1 MPHTSEWHANCKF
14 ICIEVK
20 KGFPGKWITMNTD
33 LTKIAIA
40 KVVDARGNTCP
51 GPLLE
56 AKKWIGLVKIGEVLE
71 IKSSDP
77 GTRNDIPAWAGK
89 VGHDYLGLL
98 EAKEYDRLFVER
110 KK

>member
-1 MPHTSEWHANCKF
+1 MT
-14 ICIEVK
+14 
-20 KGFPGKWITMNTD
+20 NTD
-33 LTKIAIA
+33 VKNLTIA

-56 AKKWIGLVKIGEVLE
+56 AKKGIGQVKIGEVLE

-77 GTRNDIPAWAGK
+77 GTRNDIPAWARK

-98 EAKEYDRLFVER
+98 EAEEHDRLFVAR

>member
-1 MPHTSEWHANCKF
+1 M
-14 ICIEVK
+14 
-20 KGFPGKWITMNTD
+20 MNTD

-98 EAKEYDRLFVER
+98 EAEEHDRLFVAR

>member
-1 MPHTSEWHANCKF
+1 M
-14 ICIEVK
+14 
-20 KGFPGKWITMNTD
+20 MNAD
-33 LTKIAIA
+33 LRKIAIA

-56 AKKWIGLVKIGEVLE
+56 AKKWISRVKIGEVLE

-77 GTRNDIPAWAGK
+77 GTRNDIPVWARK

-98 EAKEYDRLFVER
+98 EAKEHDRLFVAR